1 MGDPHLTENM
11 SDEELLAIW
20 RRVKDGDGLTL
31 IEQAVIKEIERR
43 NLGV

>member
-20 RRVKDGDGLTL
+20 GRVEDGDCLTL
-31 IEQAVIKEIERR
+31 IEQAVKKEIERR
-43 NLGV
+43 NLNI